1 MVFRIHRISSNFIQS
16 LIVHYNCLQ
25 KVIAINNSR
34 SLEFTGDGMVLE
46 VGSKAPDFEGKSDR
60 GINIKLYD
68 LLKSSEV
75 VLYFYPKDSTPGCTA
90 EACSFRDNWED
101 ITKTGATVIGVSTDS
116 LESHKKFRDHY
127 SLPFDLISDPEYRI
141 GKMFGLRGLL
151 IKPRVTF
158 VIDRNGII
166 RHVYES
172 QLNARN
178 HVKEALSAL
187 KMIRGN
193 ENAGSS

>member
-1 MVFRIHRISSNFIQS
+1 
-16 LIVHYNCLQ
+16 
-25 KVIAINNSR
+25 
-34 SLEFTGDGMVLE
+34 MVLE

>member
-1 MVFRIHRISSNFIQS
+1 M
-16 LIVHYNCLQ
+16 
-25 KVIAINNSR
+25 
-34 SLEFTGDGMVLE
+34 TLE

-60 GINIKLYD
+60 GSNIKLYD

-141 GKMFGLRGLL
+141 GKMFGLHGLL

-158 VIDRNGII
+158 VIDRNGTI

-193 ENAGSS
+193 ENPGSS